1 MNLFREFDL
10 SNDLWRLIVLVFAA
24 ILNYSAG
31 YVSKRVTEDEKKQ
44 TTIKLIMKL
53 AAFAVAIFV
62 AFAAVLL

>member
-10 SNDLWRLIVLVFAA
+10 ASDLWMLIVLVFAA
-24 ILNYSAG
+24 VLYYGAG
-31 YVSKRVTEDEKKQ
+31 YVSKRVTEDEKRQ

-62 AFAAVLL
+62 ALAAVFL